1 MRPPIS
7 VTIIQDEMTKQNIKH
22 GQLAGHLGCSAS
34 YVGMLIRG
42 NLEVTPFLALKI
54 AEHLGCEYGDLFETV
69 TETIHSSKVKRNGK
83 EE

>member
-42 NLEVTPFLALKI
+42 TLECTPQLALKI
-54 AEHLGCEYGDLFETV
+54 TEYLGGDYFDFFETIV
-69 TETIHSSKVKRNGK
+69 EKKYSAKVKRNGK
-83 EE
+83 EK